1 MKPEILRRAQFLDDR
16 CFLFILLNKFT
27 MTVAQGVL
35 KTNQSEKTPLEID
48 ETITVNNT
56 HTLSSQESYP
66 LSLKLT

>member
-1 MKPEILRRAQFLDDR
+1 
-16 CFLFILLNKFT
+16 

-35 KTNQSEKTPLEID
+35 KTNQSEKTPIEID

-56 HTLSSQESYP
+56 YTLSSQESYP